1 MDFEMT
7 AEERDAFLKEP
18 RIAIVCVEQPN
29 GAPLAVP
36 IWFGYDPNVGIWIST
51 TDDSLKAK
59 RLRAAGRFTLVVQD
73 EERPHRYVSTEGP
86 VVEFRPVD
94 PEKDIRPMAE
104 VYAPDEV
111 EMYVEASSQIPS
123 SLVVMKPE
131 IWRSM
136 DQSKMPES

>member
-1 MDFEMT
+1 MDLKMT
-7 AEERDAFLKEP
+7 AEERDAFLKGP
-18 RIAIVCVEQPN
+18 RVAIVAIEQPQ

-36 IWFGYDPNVGIWIST
+36 IWFGYDPSVGIWIST

-59 RLRAAGRFTLVVQD
+59 RLRAAGRFTLVVQE
-73 EERPHRYVSTEGP
+73 EERPHRYVSAEGP

-94 PEKDIRPMAE
+94 AEKDIRPMAE
-104 VYAPDEV
+104 AYAPDAV

-131 IWRSM
+131 VWRSM
-136 DQSKMPES
+136 DQSKMS

>member
-1 MDFEMT
+1 MYLKMT
-7 AEERDAFLKEP
+7 PDERDAFLKEP
-18 RIAIVCVEQPN
+18 RVALVCIEQPN

-51 TDDSLKAK
+51 MDDSLKAK

-73 EERPHRYVSTEGP
+73 EERPHRYVSVEGP

-104 VYAPDEV
+104 VYAPDAV
-111 EMYVEASSQIPS
+111 EMYVEASGQIPS
-123 SLVVMKPE
+123 SLVVMKPTV
-131 IWRSM
+131 WRSM
-136 DQSKMPES
+136 DQSKMP